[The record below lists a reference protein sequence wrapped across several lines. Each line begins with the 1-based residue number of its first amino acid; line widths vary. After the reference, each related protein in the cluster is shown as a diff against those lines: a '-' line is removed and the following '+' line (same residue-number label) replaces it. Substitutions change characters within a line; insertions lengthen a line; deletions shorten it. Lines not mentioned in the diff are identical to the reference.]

1 MNGVTIRGVLDIP
14 NASRYKFIRN
24 GDILE
29 KEFHK
34 EVRWVLVRNSGQFH
48 ESIEELRVCKSDI
61 IEEYYDICFTTQQ
74 YTKDYSGNRT
84 KWLMRGCIKHVSKL
98 FPIGN
103 NFFRFDFQHK
113 NDAGF
118 ILWEEHVLYMLIIPD
133 RKDDES
139 LNDDIL
145 NGTIK
150 IKFCYR

>member
-1 MNGVTIRGVLDIP
+1 MNGAAILEVLDVP
-14 NASRYKFIRN
+14 NASKYKFIRN

-29 KEFHK
+29 KEFHE
-34 EVRWVLVRNSGQFH
+34 EVRWVLVHNSGYSH

-61 IEEYYDICFTTQQ
+61 LEEYYDLCFTTQQ

-84 KWLMRGCIKHVSKL
+84 KWIMRGFGKHVSKL
-98 FPIGN
+98 FPIGKKY
-103 NFFRFDFQHK
+103 FRFDFQHR

-118 ILWEEHVLYMLIIPD
+118 ILWEEHVLYMLIIPE

-145 NGTIK
+145 NGTIR
-150 IKFCYR
+150 IKF